1 MSSDALNLIKKAM
14 DEMELKYGFMEYVP
28 DSGETLPATYF
39 IGEYQELEPEG
50 ESGEETSIFI
60 LTGFSRETWGALE
73 CVKERIRK
81 YFPAIDG
88 RRRKTEAGAVVA
100 VFYENSFPVLV
111 EDEELKRM
119 QINLKGEEWKV
130 ET

>member
-1 MSSDALNLIKKAM
+1 M
-14 DEMELKYGFMEYVP
+14 
-28 DSGETLPATYF
+28 
-39 IGEYQELEPEG
+39 
-50 ESGEETSIFI
+50 
-60 LTGFSRETWGALE
+60 E

-81 YFPAIDG
+81 YFPVIDG
-88 RRRKTEAGAVVA
+88 RRRKTESGAVAA

-119 QINLKGEEWKV
+119 QINLKVKEWKV